1 MGGGAEE
8 GLAEAGRGAATKR
21 RSRRSKKK
29 KMRAS
34 ERAAIV
40 AAVAIA
46 FEAIFLFRARP
57 ELGGRPD
64 WPLREVV
71 ASERRGMGEV
81 KTTEKRGEF
90 GGVEVER

>member
-1 MGGGAEE
+1 
-8 GLAEAGRGAATKR
+8 
-21 RSRRSKKK
+21 
-29 KMRAS
+29 MRAS

-40 AAVAIA
+40 AAVATA

-81 KTTEKRGEF
+81 KTTEKRGES
-90 GGVEVER
+90 GGVEVERRGRREREMIFFASLSNRMPPH